1 MAKEL
6 FSNRTPFEKCYLV
19 ENVKQLSFIPGNR
32 NLRMAHVKHI
42 FKAFLDGEWL
52 PPIYVLPNG
61 EVLDGQNRLAAFR
74 MLKEKY
80 PENKTPIRV
89 MVVNSDKSPL
99 QLAIM
104 FNAKHLNWSTN
115 DYMEAYLEGKIQGY
129 EQLRDFMKA
138 YPEFELK
145 AAIQLIKGKHSTK
158 DFKEG
163 TLKISN
169 EEYMEATK
177 KAAALCLISVKLN
190 TNIVFRRDVVVA
202 FYRVWDKIP
211 NIQTYVKRLSLFKM
225 PLTES
230 RKEWERAYEDLLR

>member
-1 MAKEL
+1 
-6 FSNRTPFEKCYLV
+6 
-19 ENVKQLSFIPGNR
+19 
-32 NLRMAHVKHI
+32 
-42 FKAFLDGEWL
+42 
-52 PPIYVLPNG
+52 
-61 EVLDGQNRLAAFR
+61 
-74 MLKEKY
+74 
-80 PENKTPIRV
+80 

-104 FNAKHLNWSTN
+104 FNAKHLNWSTTWRLIWKEKSKVTN
-115 DYMEAYLEGKIQGY
+115 N
-129 EQLRDFMKA
+129 FMKA

-177 KAAALCLISVKLN
+177 KAGALYLIN
-190 TNIVFRRDVVVA
+190 TKVVFRRDIVVA

-211 NIQTYVKRLSLFKM
+211 NIQTYIKRLGSFKM

>member
-1 MAKEL
+1 M
-6 FSNRTPFEKCYLV
+6 
-19 ENVKQLSFIPGNR
+19 
-32 NLRMAHVKHI
+32 
-42 FKAFLDGEWL
+42 
-52 PPIYVLPNG
+52 
-61 EVLDGQNRLAAFR
+61 LDGQNRLAAFR

-177 KAAALCLISVKLN
+177 KSWCSVSHFGEAQHQGCFPSGYRGCVLPCVGQDSEYPDVHQTIGFVQNAAH
-190 TNIVFRRDVVVA
+190 
-202 FYRVWDKIP
+202 
-211 NIQTYVKRLSLFKM
+211 
-225 PLTES
+225 
-230 RKEWERAYEDLLR
+230 